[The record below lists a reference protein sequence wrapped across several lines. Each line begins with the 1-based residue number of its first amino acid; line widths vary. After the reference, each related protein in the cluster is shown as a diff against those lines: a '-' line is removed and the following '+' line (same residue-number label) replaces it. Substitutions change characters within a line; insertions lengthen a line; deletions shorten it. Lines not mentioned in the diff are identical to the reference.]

1 MLIRL
6 EHGRF
11 FEAPDAFLALGEDE
25 LAPQTAQAVLL
36 DHARFLKDGAAFLD
50 EGRKVGVRLEPADLV
65 EDLAYDLPRLALV
78 ALHFPRFRDGR
89 PYSSAVLLR
98 RRYRFAGEIRA
109 VGDVLREQ
117 AFEMVRCGF
126 DGFVVSD
133 GADPLAFATA
143 AERFSHVYQASADGR
158 PPAFNERMTTR
169 GL

>member
-6 EHGRF
+6 EQGRF
-11 FEAPDAFLALGEDE
+11 FEAADAFLALSDDE
-25 LAPQTAQAVLL
+25 PAPEAAQDLL
-36 DHARFLKDGAAFLD
+36 LGHARFLKDGAAFLD
-50 EGRKVGVRLEPADLV
+50 EGRRVGVRLEPADLV

-78 ALHFPRFRDGR
+78 ALDFPKFRDGR

-126 DGFVVSD
+126 DGFAPSD
-133 GADPLAFATA
+133 GSDPRAFATA
-143 AERFSHVYQASADGR
+143 AERFSHVYQAAADGR
-158 PPAFNERMTTR
+158 PPAFNERMTSR